1 MSLIHILEQLGANSA
16 LRQLSAEEL
25 SVALN
30 LSASQ
35 AQQLQSAVNCNP
47 QQLAELFKVHQY
59 NCIVQV
65 PAEEE
70 ESEEQPEQEK
80 SIQTIYVH

>member
-1 MSLIHILEQLGANSA
+1 MSLINALEQLGSNST

-30 LSASQ
+30 LSASE
-35 AQQLQSAVNCNP
+35 AKQLQSAVVGSP
-47 QQLAELFKVHQY
+47 QQLADLFQVHKY

-80 SIQTIYVH
+80 SIQSIFIH